1 MPHDKENP
9 QCSTG
14 FQHGHEPQGQEVAQV
29 SQAVEETL
37 SPSNPVM
44 PSNMQMRPVAR
55 APGHPGCPHRASFSS
70 TGVHGACGCEC
81 NDSSSSEEDE
91 STLCTLEALLDKKV
105 SFLMNLMLLNYQQK
119 ETLDKEDIMKLI
131 IREHEILYSAIFEKA
146 CLRLEVIFG
155 LEVKEVDATHHCY
168 AISMKEGLTYDG
180 MQCGEVGIPKTGL
193 LMFVLGVIFMKGHR
207 ATEEH
212 IWEVMKEAEICCHR
226 KHFIF
231 GDPKQLFTQE
241 FVKERYLVCQKG
253 PDSDPEKYELLW
265 GPRAYAETTKMKVL
279 EFMAKVH
286 GTDPTDFPSL
296 YEEAQLE
303 EQERALSQM
312 SVSAGSGSGS
322 AEGSSAMA
330 TKFTPK

>member
-1 MPHDKENP
+1 MPHDKEHP
-9 QCSTG
+9 QCSHDG
-14 FQHGHEPQGQEVAQV
+14 DLQHGHEPQGQEAAQV

-37 SPSNPVM
+37 SSPNPVM
-44 PSNMQMRPVAR
+44 PSNMQVVPVATGPII
-55 APGHPGCPHRASFSS
+55 AGFPHCASFSS
-70 TGVHGACGCEC
+70 TGVPSPCEGQC
-81 NDSSSSEEDE
+81 DDSSSSKEEANR
-91 STLCTLEALLDKKV
+91 SALEALLDKKV
-105 SFLMNLMLLNYQQK
+105 SFLMNILLVYYHRK
-119 ETLDKEDIMKLI
+119 ESISKADMVKFV
-131 IREHEILYSAIFEKA
+131 IREHEALYSSIFRKT
-146 CLRLEVIFG
+146 CRCLEVIFG
-155 LEVKEVDATHHCY
+155 LEVKEVDATNHCY
-168 AISMKEGLTYDG
+168 AISMKEGFTYDG

-212 IWEVMKEAEICCHR
+212 IWEVMKQTGICCHR

-286 GTDPTDFPSL
+286 GTDPPAFPSL

-303 EQERALSQM
+303 EQERAH
-312 SVSAGSGSGS
+312 
-322 AEGSSAMA
+322 
-330 TKFTPK
+330 T